1 MSLNETKLSH
11 LDVEQKENALQDQG
25 DLKAKL
31 RQDQEVIRLSKMID
45 TKDQIALL
53 EFGKEPA
60 TEISNFAGKVL
71 NTVKS
76 SDMEES
82 SALLK
87 NLGKI
92 MDKFD
97 RKDFAEEKGLFKF
110 FGKGK
115 KLMEKVMSKY
125 QTMGGE
131 IDKVYV
137 EIKKYENEMKTT
149 TNTLEQLYNENFTY
163 YLELE
168 KYIVAGELKAEELK
182 NTVLQPLEERAN
194 NGDQLAAMELDS
206 VRNAIEL
213 IEQRTYDLEMAK
225 QVAFQSA
232 PQIRLL
238 QRGNTKLIAKINSA
252 FVTTIPIFKTGLIN
266 AIAAKRQ
273 KLVADS
279 MSELDRR
286 TNEMLLKNA
295 QNVASQSAEIARLS
309 GTSSI
314 KIETIEE
321 TWGIIVKGLEETK
334 AIEDENKRNR
344 EDGKRRLEEIQASYQ
359 NMKDPLVK
367 TTR

>member
-1 MSLNETKLSH
+1 MSMNETNLQVLDQDKKEEALQKANELRNQLRQQPEVKELART
-11 LDVEQKENALQDQG
+11 LDV
-25 DLKAKL
+25 
-31 RQDQEVIRLSKMID
+31 
-45 TKDQIALL
+45 KDQIALL

-60 TEISNFAGKVL
+60 NEVSNFASRVL

-76 SDMEES
+76 SSMEES

-97 RKDFAEEKGLFKF
+97 AKDFAEEKGFMSKI

-115 KLMEKVMSKY
+115 KMIDRIMSKY

-137 EIKKYENEMKTT
+137 EIKKYEDEMKKS
-149 TNTLEQLYNENFTY
+149 TNTLEQLYDENFKY

-168 KYIVAGELKAEELK
+168 KYIVAADLKAEEIRQQKLP
-182 NTVLQPLEERAN
+182 QLEERAN
-194 NGDQLAAMELDS
+194 AGDQLAAMELDS
-206 VRNAIEL
+206 TRNALEL
-213 IEQRTYDLEMAK
+213 IEQRSYDLEMAK

-232 PQIRLL
+232 PQIRML

-252 FVTTIPIFKTGLIN
+252 FVTTIPIFKTSLIN

-286 TNEMLLKNA
+286 TNEMLIKNA
-295 QNVASQSAEIARLS
+295 QNISTQSAQISRLAGAS
-309 GTSSI
+309 GI

-321 TWGIIVKGLEETK
+321 TWGIIVRGLEETK
-334 AIEDENKRNR
+334 AIEDENKRQR
-344 EDGKRRLEEIQASYQ
+344 EDGRRRLEEIQANYQ
-359 NMKDPLVK
+359 KLKEKMAPQQ
-367 TTR
+367 

>member
-1 MSLNETKLSH
+1 MSMNSDDLQV
-11 LDVEQKENALQDQG
+11 LDLEKKEEALKNTTDI
-25 DLKAKL
+25 KVKL
-31 RQDQEVIRLSKMID
+31 RQDPEVVRLSESID
-45 TKDQIALL
+45 TKDQISLL

-60 TEISNFAGKVL
+60 NEVSTFAGRVL

-76 SDMEES
+76 SSMEES

-97 RKDFAEEKGLFKF
+97 SKDFAEDKGLFSKL

-115 KLMEKVMSKY
+115 KIIEKIMAKY

-137 EIKKYENEMKTT
+137 EIKKYEKEMKDSTV
-149 TNTLEQLYNENFTY
+149 TLEQLYDENFKY

-168 KYIVAGELKAEELK
+168 KYIVAAELKADDIKTKLLPQMEEK
-182 NTVLQPLEERAN
+182 AAQ
-194 NGDQLAAMELDS
+194 DQIAAMELDS
-206 VRNAIEL
+206 TRNALEL
-213 IEQRTYDLEMAK
+213 IEQRAYDLEMAK

-252 FVTTIPIFKTGLIN
+252 FITTIPIFKTGLIN

-286 TNEMLLKNA
+286 TNEMLIKNA
-295 QNVASQSAEIARLS
+295 QNVSTQSAQIAKMA

-321 TWGIIVKGLEETK
+321 TWGIIMKGLEETK
-334 AIEDENKRNR
+334 AIEEENKQNR
-344 EDGKRRLEEIQASYQ
+344 EDGKRRLEELQKKYETMKETSAPSY
-359 NMKDPLVK
+359 K
-367 TTR
+367 

>member
-1 MSLNETKLSH
+1 MSVNVNELQTLNSEKKEEALQNTNDLKLQLRSDAEVIKLS
-11 LDVEQKENALQDQG
+11 Q
-25 DLKAKL
+25 
-31 RQDQEVIRLSKMID
+31 SID
-45 TKDQIALL
+45 TKDQLSLL

-60 TEISNFAGKVL
+60 NEISAFSGRVL
-71 NTVKS
+71 NTIKS
-76 SDMEES
+76 SSMEES

-97 RKDFAEEKGLFKF
+97 SKDFVEEKGLFSKM

-115 KLMEKVMSKY
+115 KLIDKIMTKY
-125 QTMGGE
+125 QTMGSE

-137 EIKKYENEMKTT
+137 EIKKYETEMKNSTI
-149 TNTLEQLYNENFTY
+149 TLEQLYEENFKY
-163 YLELE
+163 YMQLE
-168 KYIVAGELKAEELK
+168 KYIIAAELKAEDIK
-182 NTVLQPLEERAN
+182 NNVLPQLESKAAN
-194 NGDQLAAMELDS
+194 MDQLASMELDS
-206 VRNAIEL
+206 VRNALEL
-213 IEQRTYDLEMAK
+213 LEQRAYDLEMAK

-238 QRGNTKLIAKINSA
+238 QRGNTKLIGKINSA

-286 TNEMLLKNA
+286 TNEMLIRNA
-295 QNVASQSAEIARLS
+295 QNVSTQSAEIARLTGS
-309 GTSSI
+309 SSI

-321 TWGIIVKGLEETK
+321 TWSIIMKGLEETR
-334 AIEDENKRNR
+334 AIEEENVRNR
-344 EDGKRRLEEIQASYQ
+344 EDGKRRLEELQ
-359 NMKDPLVK
+359 NNYKQMKNKMVSSN
-367 TTR
+367 